1 MHRHHSE
8 CGHRREMIF
17 MWEGREGSR
26 GLRGRDREG
35 FGFGRGPGRGERFL
49 EQGDLKWLILDMLAV
64 QPRHGYEVIKAIEDL
79 FNGQYSPSPGIVY
92 PTLTFL
98 EETGLVASEQLG
110 SKKLYSLTDEGRASL
125 EENASPLKAM
135 KERIEAIRVR
145 FGGPPAPELMRAMGN
160 LRGAL
165 QVRLAKGT
173 MSPETLAN
181 ITGALDRA
189 ASEIE
194 RS

>member
-1 MHRHHSE
+1 
-8 CGHRREMIF
+8 
-17 MWEGREGSR
+17 
-26 GLRGRDREG
+26 
-35 FGFGRGPGRGERFL
+35 
-49 EQGDLKWLILDMLAV
+49 MLAV